1 MNRRLGLLA
10 VVLLVFLVAAAPA
23 MVAAAGNGNQQPNQH
38 ANERASQH
46 ERGGPPQTVHVKAD
60 KTPPGQTDKTPPG
73 KPPTIPS
80 GNAHFVLNG
89 IISGLGSDLV
99 MVTVHQGN
107 RFVKSDIGDTV
118 TVHVSTSTV
127 YRSFSPEGSTPIEF
141 GDLVVGRVVRIQGT
155 ISDGTLTALQVWM
168 GVPLSV
174 KIES

>member
-10 VVLLVFLVAAAPA
+10 GVLLVFLVAAAPA

-46 ERGGPPQTVHVKAD
+46 ERGGPSKTVPVHAA
-60 KTPPGQTDKTPPG
+60 KTPPG
-73 KPPTIPS
+73 KPATLPS

-89 IISGLGSDLV
+89 TISGLGSDLV
-99 MVTVHQGN
+99 MVMVHQGN
-107 RFVKSDIGDTV
+107 SFVKSDIGDTV
-118 TVHVSTSTV
+118 TVHVSTSTTF
-127 YRSFSPEGSTPIEF
+127 RSFSPEGSTPIDF

-155 ISDGTLTALQVWM
+155 MSDGTLNALQVWM

-174 KIES
+174 RPES